1 MSKLSDSSR
10 TNFPIAINR
19 IEKHI
24 LFYIMGMLVFLFS
37 FHKNTNMLISHLSV
51 HFYDITKTA
60 FDITIVNGM
69 YNCKRIMYHILN
81 NGTQY

>member
-37 FHKNTNMLISHLSV
+37 FHKNTYMLICHLSV
-51 HFYDITKTA
+51 HFYDITKST